1 MRTVNGFRI
10 LFAPLAMVSLVATV
24 AAEDAPAPESDTPR
38 MAATQRD
45 RLDLDTTSVTGNQEL
60 PKVLYIVPW
69 KDADAGDLAGKPA
82 QSLLDEVLSPID
94 REVFQRQIRYFE
106 QLHAGDSED
115 ATPVSTRSE

>member
-10 LFAPLAMVSLVATV
+10 LFAPLAMVLLVAIV
-24 AAEDAPAPESDTPR
+24 AAEDAPTTVADTPR
-38 MAATQRD
+38 IAAVQRD

-69 KDADAGDLAGKPA
+69 KDADAGDLAGKPV
-82 QSLLDEVLSPID
+82 QSLLDEVLAPID

-106 QLHAGDSED
+106 QLHAADGGAAQASTSSE
-115 ATPVSTRSE
+115 